1 MESLSRYCQAYD
13 LFSAEKA
20 QQKCTDAVA
29 ECTARRA
36 ELKTHMERAEQDKAA
51 KKEEI
56 ARVLAKKTKDSG
68 MKTLEE
74 DERVCSPPHQLEF
87 APSC

>member
-20 QQKCTDAVA
+20 QQKCTEAVA
-29 ECTARRA
+29 EGTARRD
-36 ELKTHMERAEQDKAA
+36 ELKRKMEQAEVDKAA

-56 ARVLAKKTKDSG
+56 ARVLAKKSKDNG

-74 DERVCSPPHQLEF
+74 DERVCS
-87 APSC
+87 S